1 MEQQQSARKRL
12 GHFSERPPF
21 FQRGLPPGCVS
32 PEGLVVSPC
41 LPARDSMDKAVRWTL
56 ILACMALVW
65 WVRVLPLSLPAV
77 DDQADQVVQ
86 LQIRGQLTREAVR
99 HSSPVPGKKQLD
111 QEVEEWIA
119 HNPTQVAERKAAVS
133 QTLKSR
139 LRYTGPDGQEYVYL
153 GGVDSYLWLRH
164 ARNYLRS
171 GTTCDAIDD
180 GECRDTYGTA
190 PVGERMIY
198 GRSLHIAAIVGL
210 HTLISYFKPDYPLPA
225 SAFFVPVIVGAL
237 GVLPA
242 FFIGWGLA
250 GNAGGLCAAVV
261 VSLQPVFLSRSISS
275 DNDVWNVVL
284 PLFMMWAA
292 LSALAAPEWR
302 GKIGYALLAAGGAGL
317 QAGVWRGWFFT
328 YSIVLLCLLAH
339 VFLLS
344 IQYVVRKQ
352 TVRVWQSREVR
363 ESALVGVTFYLAAG
377 LCTTL
382 AGAEQAH
389 FFILPKILEP
399 VLQQLIG
406 QQGIVNAGD
415 KNFWPDALTTVGEL
429 VQPDLWTI
437 IESVGGPLFFCGG
450 LLGLLLIVLPNRH
463 WRWYHWAVLLGGV
476 ASYGDLLTRNTPG
489 RVVTL
494 GMIVLPLVCGLSLCL
509 FDDEKSDPDLG
520 PALLVIVWFLAA
532 LYVAYN
538 GVRFLLQM
546 GTAFGVAFAVAVGR
560 LYAWPSRLIQER
572 VQTWYRWPAHAVL
585 CLLIAAVLI
594 RPVQQGYETAREYVP
609 RMSDGWWNTLTKIRD
624 ESAPDAIVNTWW
636 DYGHWAKYAAER
648 RVSADGGTLLTHVPH
663 WLGRVLATPDEKE
676 SIGLLR
682 MLNCGSDASP
692 APEKRQGAYGKVLA
706 KVGDGIVA
714 HTIVLDLVT
723 RDAAQAREYLAERGF
738 SPAEQDDVLRS
749 THCVPPE
756 SYLIISGEQVL
767 KTGAWMHLGL
777 WDFRKAYIV
786 KRSRTLPQAE
796 AVADLVQRFGYA
808 EEEATR
814 LYTSAKALDAPVQ
827 MYNFIAPKQGYFSPQ
842 WIACHAKDDKASFVC
857 PVGIQASST
866 GSILETVMYRPAAP
880 TESRVHFRHPQ
891 GARSLNHPTEGTPA
905 FIILAGAQDKEEV
918 FFPAPT
924 YPHLGVLVDVPKQR
938 ILLGP
943 PHLIRSMF
951 TQLLYLD
958 GRYSH
963 YYEKFDEEMT
973 YMGEPVITWKVKWG
987 EQKELQKGSAGLPSG
1002 DQSSEVGGISDL
1014 PWHLTPSAPASGEGS
1029 E

>member
-1 MEQQQSARKRL
+1 
-12 GHFSERPPF
+12 
-21 FQRGLPPGCVS
+21 
-32 PEGLVVSPC
+32 
-41 LPARDSMDKAVRWTL
+41 MDKAVRWTL

-65 WVRVLPLSLPAV
+65 WVRILPLSLLAA
-77 DDQADQVVQ
+77 DDRADQIVRQ
-86 LQIRGQLTREAVR
+86 QIRGQLTREAAR
-99 HSSPVPGKKQLD
+99 QSSPVPGKKQLD
-111 QEVEEWIA
+111 EAVEEWIA
-119 HNPTQVAERKAAVS
+119 RNPARFAEHQAAVS
-133 QTLKSR
+133 QALKSR

-171 GTTCDAIDD
+171 GTTCDAVVD

-225 SAFFVPVIVGAL
+225 SAFLVPVIVGAL

-250 GNAGGLCAAVV
+250 GNTGGVCAAVV
-261 VSLQPVFLSRSISS
+261 VSLQPVFLSRSIGS

-302 GKIGYALLAAGGAGL
+302 RKIGYALLAAGCVGL

-328 YSIVLLCLLAH
+328 YSVLLLCLLAH

-344 IQYVVRKQ
+344 VQYVVREQ

-363 ESALVGVTFYLAAG
+363 ESALVGVTFYVAAG

-382 AGAEQAH
+382 AGAEQSY
-389 FFILPKILEP
+389 FSILPNTLAPLLE
-399 VLQQLIG
+399 LFIG
-406 QQGIVNAGD
+406 HQNVVGAGE
-415 KNFWPDALTTVGEL
+415 KSYWPNTLTTVGEL

-437 IESVGGPLFFCGG
+437 INSIGGPLFFSGG
-450 LLGLLLIVLPNRH
+450 LLGLLLMVLPRRR

-476 ASYGDLLTRNTPG
+476 ACYGNLLIRNTPG
-489 RVVTL
+489 RVLTL
-494 GMIVLPLVCGLSLCL
+494 GTTVLPLVCGLSLRL
-509 FDDEKSDPDLG
+509 FEEKEPDHPDLG
-520 PALLVIVWFLAA
+520 PALLVLVWFLAA
-532 LYVAYN
+532 LYVAY
-538 GVRFLLQM
+538 GGIRFLLQT
-546 GTAFGVAFAVAVGR
+546 GTAFGIVFAVAAGR
-560 LYAWPSRLIQER
+560 LYIASGSLIPEGLQPWPKRL
-572 VQTWYRWPAHAVL
+572 AHAVL
-585 CLLIAAVLI
+585 CLLVAAVLI
-594 RPVQQGYETAREYVP
+594 RPMLQGYETAREYVP
-609 RMSDGWWNTLTKIRD
+609 RMSAGWWNTLTKIRD
-624 ESAPDAIVNTWW
+624 KSAPDAIVNTWW

-648 RVSADGGTLLTHVPH
+648 RVSADGGALLTHVPH
-663 WLGRVLATPDEKE
+663 WLGRVLATPDERE

-692 APEKRQGAYGKVLA
+692 APESREGAYGKVLA

-738 SPAEQDDVLRS
+738 SPPEQDDVLRS
-749 THCVPPE
+749 THCMPPE
-756 SYLIISGEQVL
+756 SYLIVSGEQIS

-777 WDFRKAYIV
+777 WDFRKAYV
-786 KRSRTLPQAE
+786 VRRSRALPQAE
-796 AVADLVQRFGYA
+796 AVSDLVQRFGYT

-814 LYTSAKALDAPVQ
+814 LYTRAKALDSQVQ
-827 MYNFIAPKQGYFSPQ
+827 VYDFIAPKEGYISPQ
-842 WIACHAKDDKASFVC
+842 WIACHTEDDKASFVC

-866 GSILETVMYRPAAP
+866 GSILETVRYHPAAP
-880 TESRVHFRHPQ
+880 TESRVHFHHPR
-891 GARSLNHPTEGTPA
+891 GTRSLNRPAEGTPA
-905 FIILAGAQDKEEV
+905 VIVLAGAQDKEEV

-924 YPHLGVLVDVPKQR
+924 YPRIGILVDVPKQR

-943 PHLIRSMF
+943 PRLIRSMF

-958 GRYSH
+958 GRYSQ
-963 YYEKFDEEMT
+963 YYEKFDEELT
-973 YMGEPVITWKVKWG
+973 YTGEPVVTWKVKWDDQEG
-987 EQKELQKGSAGLPSG
+987 LRKGSAGLPSG
-1002 DQSSEVGGISDL
+1002 DHSSAAGGMSDL
-1014 PWHLTPSAPASGEGS
+1014 PRNLTPPAPTSGGGS